1 MNSDSL
7 QPRSKVV
14 PLRYFEPAKRR
25 ATQYEEV
32 TLHTQWDPQNFA
44 SQGWFNR
51 DEEGRPA
58 WDAGSTVLKAH
69 DWWAYRDPA
78 EEWFRPYVARQAA
91 LGSAITLATEGATQ
105 AALFA
110 DVTAPWRA
118 FLATHYAAY
127 RFPEYGL
134 FMALSY
140 AQREALSDVV
150 AGPLLFQSLEK
161 ARHAQDIALYTMA
174 LEDALPG
181 FSDAEC
187 KSLWMDSPVWQP
199 TRLVIEYLMA
209 ARDWGEI
216 NFVINLIYEPLFAT
230 LFNRELLLRCAAR
243 HGDSVA
249 GVIAAGAEK
258 DRTVRQSAALALVRF
273 LLVQDANNALVFNG
287 WLAQWTPLVM
297 DAVQHIAPLF
307 ATLSTQTFESARQ
320 VVVRD
325 WRALMLE
332 LELSVP
338 EVSE

>member
-1 MNSDSL
+1 MHSATL
-7 QPRSKVV
+7 PPRSKVV
-14 PLRYFEPAKRR
+14 SLRYLEPAKRR

-32 TLHTQWDPQNFA
+32 TLHAQWDPQNFA
-44 SQGWFNR
+44 TQGWFNR

-58 WDAGSTVLKAH
+58 WDAGSTVLKAR

-91 LGSAITLATEGATQ
+91 LGSAITLATEGAQQ
-105 AALFA
+105 ADLFA
-110 DVTAPWRA
+110 DVTPPWRA

-187 KSLWMDSPVWQP
+187 KALWMDSPVWQP
-199 TRLVIEYLMA
+199 TRRVIEYLMA
-209 ARDWGEI
+209 SRDWGEI

-258 DRTVRQSAALALVRF
+258 DRTVRQSAASALVRF
-273 LLVQDANNALVFNG
+273 LLAQDANNALAFNA
-287 WLAQWTPLVM
+287 WLAHWTPLVM
-297 DAVQHIAPLF
+297 DAVQHIAPVF
-307 ATLSTQTFESARQ
+307 VTLSTQTFESARQ

-325 WRALMLE
+325 WRALMLA
-332 LELSVP
+332 LELNAP
-338 EVSE
+338 EVGE